1 MERLLIIYELEN
13 QEGFTKMIF
22 MLGFEMKGKI

>member
-13 QEGFTKMIF
+13 QEGFIKTIF